1 VKRFKRRPFGGDISI
16 ASNLNGINRMV
27 YQMVE
32 PFDVSRPQDM
42 WKNRE

>member
-16 ASNLNGINRMV
+16 ATNLNGINRMV

-32 PFDVSRPQDM
+32 PYDESRPQNE
-42 WKNRE
+42 WKNEE